1 MYVYKIDGI
10 EGWAKATLNREKRME
25 RGTGVEKWKSLNTVV
40 IWFHQEGAEAAWGPL
55 TTPST
60 LFFLLSLSLSS
71 LSKHEHPTS
80 GMVC

>member
-40 IWFHQEGAEAAWGPL
+40 IWFHTRREQKLLGAP
-55 TTPST
+55 
-60 LFFLLSLSLSS
+60 
-71 LSKHEHPTS
+71 
-80 GMVC
+80 